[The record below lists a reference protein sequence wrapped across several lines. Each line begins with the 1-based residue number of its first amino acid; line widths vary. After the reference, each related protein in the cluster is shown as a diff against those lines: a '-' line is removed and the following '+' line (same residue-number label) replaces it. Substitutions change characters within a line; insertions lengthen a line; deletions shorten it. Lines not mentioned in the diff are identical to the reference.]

1 VDDVF
6 AITADSSQLNS
17 VFAHPHIIKRVIA
30 QFRLCRSTGGNRQL
44 CHPFREAHLA
54 GYAGENRASLSDR
67 APAGFMIG
75 RFLGSWM
82 MKRIPARGCFPFS
95 ASVRRFA

>member
-44 CHPFREAHLA
+44 V
-54 GYAGENRASLSDR
+54 
-67 APAGFMIG
+67 I
-75 RFLGSWM
+75 
-82 MKRIPARGCFPFS
+82 
-95 ASVRRFA
+95 RFAKHTLPDTPEKIVPAFLIAHQRDS